1 MYTKV
6 FYDKCSNSLAS
17 RCISKY
23 IFRTCTVLSTHR
35 FDSTAIRTVNRE
47 KIRKDWI
54 YFWSEGELES
64 NYSGVDLLTG
74 GSLKFSVG
82 PAIIFALLP
91 ALSFSSLLGWNRWK
105 ICSSI
110 LSRLSWASSRR
121 WWFRFW
127 KVPNPRDPCLLAQ
140 PRYCCSV
147 CKTMRLAL
155 LENRSHAFKTHNPGW
170 EDLLEDSATACIRSS
185 LIFVSS
191 QPLQPRY
198 PRFSRVPDD
207 DVFIPICS

>member
-17 RCISKY
+17 RCILKY
-23 IFRTCTVLSTHR
+23 IFRTCTVLTTHR

-82 PAIIFALLP
+82 PAIIFAL
-91 ALSFSSLLGWNRWK
+91 F
-105 ICSSI
+105 
-110 LSRLSWASSRR
+110 
-121 WWFRFW
+121 F
-127 KVPNPRDPCLLAQ
+127 
-140 PRYCCSV
+140 PRY
-147 CKTMRLAL
+147 
-155 LENRSHAFKTHNPGW
+155 RSHLCLVGTGGKSVRRSFLGCPGPVL
-170 EDLLEDSATACIRSS
+170 EADDLGFRRS
-185 LIFVSS
+185 LIPETLVS
-191 QPLQPRY
+191 LHNLVIAVPR
-198 PRFSRVPDD
+198 VKQ
-207 DVFIPICS
+207 